1 MRIPL
6 FLGFLTVSAYA
17 QQDGRVRAG
26 ETPPPPLRGEIHSI
40 ADPMVLRFF
49 KDLCVKADAIVEGVV
64 ETAASRLMPGPAHV
78 ETDFWIAVDR
88 VIKGPVDL
96 HKLVVSEMGGTYG
109 ELHLIMNYPL
119 LETGQR
125 YVLFLYADTRPGVP
139 PVPGLP
145 RFSAEIFYGTFIVDG
160 GKLRPIVNDRFQG
173 KYTGM
178 TPDEF
183 ATTIAAELEP

>member
-1 MRIPL
+1 MRVFL
-6 FLGFLTVSAYA
+6 FLGFLAVSAHA

-26 ETPPPPLRGEIHSI
+26 ETPPPLLRGEVHAI
-40 ADPMVLRFF
+40 ADPMALRSF
-49 KDLCVKADAIVEGVV
+49 KELCMKADAIVEGAV
-64 ETAASRLMPGPAHV
+64 ETAASRLMPGSAHV
-78 ETDFWIAVDR
+78 ETDFWVAVDQ
-88 VIKGPVDL
+88 VIKGPAGT

-109 ELHLIMNYPL
+109 ELHLIMNFPL
-119 LETGQR
+119 LQTGQR
-125 YVLFLYADTRPGVP
+125 YVLFLYTDKRPGVP

-160 GKLRPIVNDRFQG
+160 GKIRPVFNDPFEG

-183 ATTIAAELEP
+183 AAAIGKEL